1 MGELSLLPAPNL
13 AVLAG
18 SLPSGAIIYITG
30 IGKSHKLELFRLSPP
45 SPPSE
50 SIIKYALSAT
60 DDSRG
65 GKVRHLPWLAR
76 KVRGGVA
83 CCLGHFVPT

>member
-1 MGELSLLPAPNL
+1 MGELYLLPAPKL

-18 SLPSGAIIYITG
+18 SLPSGTIIYIME

-50 SIIKYALSAT
+50 SIIKYALLTT
-60 DDSRG
+60 DDSHGVNWGTGHGWLERG
-65 GKVRHLPWLAR
+65 GEMLP
-76 KVRGGVA
+76 VV
-83 CCLGHFVPT
+83 

>member
-1 MGELSLLPAPNL
+1 MGELYLLPVPNL

-18 SLPSGAIIYITG
+18 SLSSEAIIYIMG

-50 SIIKYALSAT
+50 SIKYALSAT
-60 DDSRG
+60 DDS
-65 GKVRHLPWLAR
+65 H
-76 KVRGGVA
+76 GVN
-83 CCLGHFVPT
+83 